1 MELLDYT
8 VFLFLVFWGTS
19 ILFSIK
25 VVPIYIPTNRTQV
38 FPFPL
43 PTLVILV
50 FFMIAILTSVRWYLI
65 VVLVCISLMINDVEH
80 SFMCLLAICIPS
92 LEKCPFRSS
101 AHFWIG
107 LFVFLFVCLFCY
119 WVVWVL
125 YKFRILTSYQIYDLQ
140 IFSPIQ

>member
-1 MELLDYT
+1 MNIRMHISFWVSVFFSLFSFFDKYPEVELLDYT

-50 FFMIAILTSVRWYLI
+50 FFMIAILTDVRWYLI
-65 VVLVCISLMINDVEH
+65 VVLICFSLMISGGEH
-80 SFMCLLAICIPS
+80 LFMYLLTICM
-92 LEKCPFRSS
+92 SS
-101 AHFWIG
+101 SENVYSD
-107 LFVFLFVCLFCY
+107 LLT
-119 WVVWVL
+119 
-125 YKFRILTSYQIYDLQ
+125 ILKKLK
-140 IFSPIQ
+140 